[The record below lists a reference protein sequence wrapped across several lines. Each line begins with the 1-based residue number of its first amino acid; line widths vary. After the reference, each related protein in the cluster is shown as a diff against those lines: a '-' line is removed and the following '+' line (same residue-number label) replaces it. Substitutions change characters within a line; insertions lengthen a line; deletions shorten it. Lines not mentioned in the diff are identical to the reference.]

1 MQFEV
6 FLEAL
11 SSYYRDKLERNN
23 VLIEVNC
30 AFQKSDIFEPIE
42 LEYKVANNS
51 GQVQKLPSPY
61 TISHKEGDIINLLF
75 VDAKV
80 EVVRHAH

>member
-1 MQFEV
+1 MMKSHASKSKSEQLVFLEPISRTHQVRFEC

-11 SSYYRDKLERNN
+11 NLYYKEKLERNN

-42 LEYKVANNS
+42 LEYRVANNA
-51 GQVQKLPSPY
+51 G
-61 TISHKEGDIINLLF
+61 
-75 VDAKV
+75 KV
-80 EVVRHAH
+80 E

>member
-30 AFQKSDIFEPIE
+30 AFKKSDIFEPIE
-42 LEYKVANNS
+42 LEYRVANNA
-51 GQVQKLPSPY
+51 GKIEKLP
-61 TISHKEGDIINLLF
+61 
-75 VDAKV
+75 
-80 EVVRHAH
+80 

>member
-42 LEYKVANNS
+42 LEYRVANNA
-51 GQVQKLPSPY
+51 GKIEKLP
-61 TISHKEGDIINLLF
+61 
-75 VDAKV
+75 
-80 EVVRHAH
+80 

>member
-1 MQFEV
+1 M

-11 SSYYRDKLERNN
+11 NLYFAEKLERNN

-42 LEYKVANNS
+42 LEYKVADNA
-51 GQVQKLPSPY
+51 GRVQKLQNPF
-61 TISHKEGDIINLLF
+61 TISHEEGDIISVVF

-80 EVVRHAH
+80 EEDN

>member
-30 AFQKSDIFEPIE
+30 AFQKSDIFEPME
-42 LEYKVANNS
+42 LEYRVANNA
-51 GQVQKLPSPY
+51 GKIEKLP
-61 TISHKEGDIINLLF
+61 
-75 VDAKV
+75 
-80 EVVRHAH
+80 

>member
-11 SSYYRDKLERNN
+11 SSHYRDKLERNN

-42 LEYKVANNS
+42 LEYRVANNA
-51 GQVQKLPSPY
+51 GKIEKLP
-61 TISHKEGDIINLLF
+61 
-75 VDAKV
+75 
-80 EVVRHAH
+80 

>member
-1 MQFEV
+1 VQFEV

-42 LEYKVANNS
+42 LEYRVANNA
-51 GQVQKLPSPY
+51 GKIEKLP
-61 TISHKEGDIINLLF
+61 
-75 VDAKV
+75 
-80 EVVRHAH
+80 